1 MKRNLPVTGKE
12 IDYPDDTNIL
22 STTDL
27 KGAITYVNPDFV
39 RVSGFTEEEL
49 LGKNHNVVRHP
60 DMPPAAFED
69 LWQTIK
75 DGRSW
80 MGLVKNRCKNGDHYW
95 VSAYVTPVTRDGKTV
110 EYQSVR
116 TKPSRAQVAAA
127 EKLYAR
133 VSAGRIPLALR
144 LPVIG
149 IKTRALGSVAGGV
162 LAGLLVAALFTPLAI
177 TSALAFALAALMVGG
192 TLAWLGLSP
201 LCRAVAHA
209 RRIGHNPLSQYLY
222 TGRTDEAGEI
232 LLALQMLEAEAS
244 AVVGR
249 MGDAAAKL
257 SRHADELVDA
267 VHHSSEACQLQKRET
282 DQVSGATGEMVS
294 SVREVAESAQLT
306 ADSADQADAQAR
318 SGKDVVQ
325 QSTRAIEQLAGEVDQ
340 ASEVIRELEGHS
352 GEISTIL
359 DVIRGIA
366 EQTNLLA
373 LNAAI
378 EAARAGEQG
387 RGFAVVA
394 DEVRT
399 LASRTQQSTAEIQ
412 EMIEKLQSGS
422 EAAVRAMQQS
432 QTRVE
437 TSVEQARQAAEALEN
452 ITRGVAE
459 IRDMSGRIAA
469 AVEQQ
474 SAAGEEIGRSVDS
487 IRGSADETAAYGDQS
502 QRAARSVADLAS
514 DLQELADQFWAHHR
528 A

>member
-12 IDYPDDTNIL
+12 ADYPDDTNIL

-39 RVSGFTEEEL
+39 RVSGFSEEEL
-49 LGKNHNVVRHP
+49 LGKNHNMVRHP

-75 DGRSW
+75 GGRSW

-110 EYQSVR
+110 EYQSIR

-133 VSAGRIPLALR
+133 VNAGRLPLALR
-144 LPVIG
+144 LPAIG
-149 IKTRALGSVAGGV
+149 IKTRALGAVAGGM
-162 LAGLLVAALFTPLAI
+162 LAGLLVAALFTPLAM
-177 TSALAFALAALMVGG
+177 TSALAFALAALLVGG
-192 TLAWLGLSP
+192 ALAWLGLSP

-209 RRIGHNPLSQYLY
+209 RRIGNNPLSQYLY

-232 LLALQMLEAEAS
+232 LFALQMLEAEAS

-249 MGDAAAKL
+249 MGDAASKL

-267 VHHSSEACQLQKRET
+267 VRHSSEACQLQKRET
-282 DQVSGATGEMVS
+282 DQVAGATGEMVS

-325 QSTRAIEQLAGEVDQ
+325 QSTRAIEQLAGEIEQ
-340 ASEVIRELEGHS
+340 ASQVIRELEGHS

-399 LASRTQQSTAEIQ
+399 LASRTQQSTEEIQ
-412 EMIEKLQSGS
+412 DMIQKLQSGS

-487 IRGSADETAAYGDQS
+487 IRGSTDETATYGDQS
-502 QRAARSVADLAS
+502 QRAARSVAELAS
-514 DLQELADQFWAHHR
+514 NLQELADQFWSHQR